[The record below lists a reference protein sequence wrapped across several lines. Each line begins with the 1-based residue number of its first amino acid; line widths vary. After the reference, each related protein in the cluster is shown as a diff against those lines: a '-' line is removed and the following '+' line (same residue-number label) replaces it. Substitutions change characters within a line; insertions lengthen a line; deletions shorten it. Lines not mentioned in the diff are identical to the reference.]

1 MGFINNIRDALVKSL
16 QGDIDSLLGDETLQK
31 LGVPYPEGFD
41 LEANKNLEVQA
52 AEIVKSLKDAGVEV
66 MPNTEIVA
74 LISYLQRLG
83 TDIKATAAN

>member
-1 MGFINNIRDALVKSL
+1 MQA
-16 QGDIDSLLGDETLQK
+16 
-31 LGVPYPEGFD
+31 LGVPYPEGYDVIALAD
-41 LEANKNLEVQA
+41 LTKQADGIVAN
-52 AEIVKSLKDAGVEV
+52 LKEAGVEV